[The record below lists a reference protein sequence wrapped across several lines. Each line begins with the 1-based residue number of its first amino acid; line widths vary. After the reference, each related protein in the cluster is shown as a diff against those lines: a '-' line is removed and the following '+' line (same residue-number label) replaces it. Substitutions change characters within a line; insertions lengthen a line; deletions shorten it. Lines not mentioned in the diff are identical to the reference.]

1 MKINKLIAIITSLL
15 ITTAVI
21 SCGKKDSNSPKVEQI
36 SSDADKRILGNWFLF
51 KIPVINDSTGLTIPN
66 HYLTTVMKVE
76 NNELT
81 FINSFDNNGIVY
93 CTVQASTNNF
103 KISKDTIELKQDLSA
118 ENTQG
123 GFSCK
128 NKVKSFNSKYALE
141 SDDILVLTNV
151 ESNDVIKINRVK

>member
-1 MKINKLIAIITSLL
+1 MST
-15 ITTAVI
+15 
-21 SCGKKDSNSPKVEQI
+21 
-36 SSDADKRILGNWFLF
+36 KR
-51 KIPVINDSTGLTIPN
+51 N
-66 HYLTTVMKVE
+66 HF
-76 NNELT
+76 N
-81 FINSFDNNGIVY
+81 